1 MSDASMDIIEKAGMV
16 LNYTISSNGI
26 NNNSEE
32 NNIGNENEIQINI
45 IEDNI
50 IN

>member
-1 MSDASMDIIEKAGMV
+1 MREEKGYQTISITIMSDASMDIIEKTGMV

-32 NNIGNENEIQINI
+32 NNIGN
-45 IEDNI
+45 
-50 IN
+50 